1 MLDLRESCAAIVGL
15 GKASTSRRWFVSI
28 ANGMHS
34 LLRSPILRYG
44 SLALAL
50 GLALLDGLWNW
61 SSSSAKTTTH
71 APLNARASARLSMQ
85 ELYDRLVEGD
95 TQPVHDRIA
104 SLRKELPEDTL
115 DWNYCNI
122 VHKLMTL
129 IGLQALIEEDDVDG
143 AKDCLIMASQVRGS
157 PQLNSFGPNMLLAKA
172 LLDRGEF
179 ETVELYLDHCRSF
192 WETGTTTLDTWIGE
206 VHDHKIP
213 DFGANIEY

>member
-1 MLDLRESCAAIVGL
+1 M
-15 GKASTSRRWFVSI
+15 SI
-28 ANGMHS
+28 ANGLHS
-34 LLRSPILRYG
+34 LLRSPILRFG

-50 GLALLDGLWNW
+50 GLALLDGLWHW
-61 SSSSAKTTTH
+61 SSSAANTTAP
-71 APLNARASARLSMQ
+71 APLSARASARLSMQ
-85 ELYDRLVEGD
+85 ELYERLVEGD

-115 DWNYCNI
+115 DWNYCNV
-122 VHKLMTL
+122 VHQLMIL

-143 AKDCLIMASQVRGS
+143 AKDCLIMASQIRGS
-157 PQLNSFGPNMLLAKA
+157 PQLNTFGPNMLLVKA
-172 LLDRGEF
+172 LLERGEF

-192 WETGTTTLDTWIGE
+192 WELGTPTLDIWIRE